1 MAGTRPA
8 RAQDEQPAAAEAETP
23 AVEAPE
29 SAEAAS
35 AAEIAELRQKLAEQA
50 ALVEQAAEL
59 AAAAEQRASAA
70 EGEAASLT
78 GQLAEAV
85 AEAQAQPTD
94 TATSDRL
101 ADVLE
106 KLGERLAAPA
116 VPEQT
121 FRPGE
126 TVDSVVASLEGAIG
140 VPDHSGQVGDM
151 KTYISKGKNHRI
163 VMKGRLRGSDAR
175 GQLIVTPGFHIP
187 FEPDGR
193 FETDDLVV
201 QAFLERRP
209 AFGVEF
215 WELGNDP
222 HAAPDPQPVIDTIM
236 DAMVELDDDRLADIE
251 ATEAAGLRREVVLN
265 TVRAA
270 RRKVQG
276 LDPSTAVAER
286 DEAEVVA

>member
-1 MAGTRPA
+1 MAGGKPV
-8 RAQDEQPAAAEAETP
+8 RAQD
-23 AVEAPE
+23 
-29 SAEAAS
+29 
-35 AAEIAELRQKLAEQA
+35 AEQA
-50 ALVEQAAEL
+50 AVAEAPSSAAAATAAEIVELRQQLAVQAEVAEQAAEV
-59 AAAAEQRASAA
+59 AAAAERRASAA
-70 EGEAASLT
+70 EGEAQSLT
-78 GQLAEAV
+78 EQLTEAV
-85 AEAQAQPTD
+85 AEAQARPGD
-94 TATSDRL
+94 SAVGDRL
-101 ADVLE
+101 AEALDR
-106 KLGERLAAPA
+106 LGERLAAPVPV

-126 TVDSVVASLEGAIG
+126 SVDSVVASLEGSIG
-140 VPDHSGQVGDM
+140 VPDHSGQVGEV

-163 VMKGRLRGSDAR
+163 VMRGRLRGSDSR

-215 WELGNDP
+215 WELGSDP

-236 DAMVELDDDRLADIE
+236 DAMVELDDDRLAGIE
-251 ATEAAGLRREVVLN
+251 ASEAAGLRREVVLN

-276 LDPSTAVAER
+276 LDPGTGVVDS
-286 DEAEVVA
+286 DVVA